1 MLDINHELIKL
12 SKHIDWES
20 PDKEWGALF
29 VSTKGAPAIRT
40 RLIAGLHYLKHLH
53 DLSDEQVVK
62 GWTENPYWQYFC
74 GEEYFQ
80 HKMPI
85 HPTTMT
91 KWRNRPG
98 KSGSEKLLMETIK
111 AGLKSKTIKPGT
123 LKKVTVDTTVQEK
136 NIAFPTDSKL
146 LNKARENLVKLS
158 KEHGIKLRQN
168 YNRVGPQYVLMAS
181 RYAHAKQFTAVQPE
195 HCFVDRGYRGHEVKD
210 TKVFISGQK
219 RGVTRSIKKALK
231 RRSAIEP
238 EIGHMKNDGRLD
250 RCYLKGAVGDAINV
264 VMVAAGHNLRKLL
277 NKLRLLWLKIISGLM
292 GYFIKP
298 EQSAALNLA

>member
-1 MLDINHELIKL
+1 
-12 SKHIDWES
+12 
-20 PDKEWGALF
+20 
-29 VSTKGAPAIRT
+29 
-40 RLIAGLHYLKHLH
+40 
-53 DLSDEQVVK
+53 
-62 GWTENPYWQYFC
+62 
-74 GEEYFQ
+74 
-80 HKMPI
+80 MPI

-98 KSGSEKLLMETIK
+98 KSGSEKLLIETIK
-111 AGLKSKTIKPGT
+111 AGLKSKTIKPGS

-146 LNKARENLVKLS
+146 LNKARENMVKLS

-168 YNRVGPQYVLMAS
+168 YNRVGPQYVLMTS
-181 RYAHAKQFTAVQPE
+181 RYAHAKQFKRMKKMNNKLKSRLGRVKRDIERQLPNYSVDIQSLFEVALEQIKQFTAVQPE
-195 HCFVDRGYRGHEVKD
+195 QCFVDRGCRGHEVKD

-264 VMVAAGHNLRKLL
+264 VMVAAGHNLRKIL

-292 GYFIKP
+292 GSFIKP
-298 EQSAALNLA
+298 GQSAALNLA